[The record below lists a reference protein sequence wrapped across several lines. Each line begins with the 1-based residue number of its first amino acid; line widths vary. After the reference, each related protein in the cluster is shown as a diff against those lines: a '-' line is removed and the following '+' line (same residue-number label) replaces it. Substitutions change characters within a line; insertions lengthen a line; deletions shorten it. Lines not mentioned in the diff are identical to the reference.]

1 MLGHDY
7 FRSDYNSYVYFRKLL
22 NGSFVC
28 LLLYVDDILTV
39 FKNIFEIN
47 SLNNQLNGEF
57 EKNDLDVTNKI
68 LGMVFFRNQSDDN
81 IEKIS

>member
-7 FRSDYNSYVYFRKLL
+7 FRIDYNSYVYFRKLL

-47 SLNNQLNGEF
+47 SLNN
-57 EKNDLDVTNKI
+57 
-68 LGMVFFRNQSDDN
+68 
-81 IEKIS
+81 